1 MSEKPTL
8 TVSQTIEM
16 VKRIDQAAKDVEAT
30 TVPCICGGT
39 VTFQVLGPR
48 SARSS
53 CDTCNFRGM
62 S

>member
-1 MSEKPTL
+1 
-8 TVSQTIEM
+8 M